1 MRLLNGRIVGA
12 IAVMALTGL
21 AGCAPLPEP
30 PPPPPPPP
38 EVAAQAEPQPAAPK
52 PSTASAEARTRY
64 ARVQSDLLARG
75 LLRTDGGAA
84 DAPFTD
90 RMLADNFIRI
100 ALYDEYVRTSSGLV
114 QQTTVSRL
122 RRWEQPVRVGL
133 SFGDSVPAD
142 RRATDTARIA
152 SYLARLSRI
161 TGHPIRLSDLSPN
174 FLLFIV
180 SEDERRALG
189 PVIRRA
195 LPGLS
200 TAEVA
205 GITLMDP
212 NTYCLVYAMAASDG
226 ATYTR
231 AFAVI
236 RSEHPDLMRLS
247 CLHEE
252 LAQGLGLANDSP
264 QARPSIFN
272 DDEEFALLTPM
283 DEYLLRMLYD
293 PSLSPGMT
301 EAEVR
306 PIVYPLAARL
316 MGGTS

>member
-1 MRLLNGRIVGA
+1 
-12 IAVMALTGL
+12 MALTGL
-21 AGCAPLPEP
+21 VGCAPMPE
-30 PPPPPPPP
+30 PPPPPPP
-38 EVAAQAEPQPAAPK
+38 EVAAPVERPPAAPK
-52 PSTASAEARTRY
+52 PSSAGTEASTRY

-75 LLRTDGGAA
+75 LMRTDGGLT

-100 ALYDEYVRTSSGLV
+100 ALYDEYVRSGGALV

-122 RRWEQPVRVGL
+122 RKWEQPVRVGL
-133 SFGDSVPAD
+133 TFGASVPED

-152 SYLARLSRI
+152 SYLARLSRL
-161 TGHPIRLSDLSPN
+161 TGHPIRLSDTSPN

-180 SEDERRALG
+180 SEDERLALG
-189 PVIRRA
+189 PAIRSA
-195 LPGLS
+195 LPSL
-200 TAEVA
+200 TAAEVA
-205 GITLMDP
+205 GITRLDP
-212 NTYCLVYAMAASDG
+212 NTYCLVYALSGSDG

-231 AFAVI
+231 ALAVI

-283 DEYLLRMLYD
+283 DEYLLAMLYD
-293 PSLSPGMT
+293 PSLRPGMT
-301 EAEVR
+301 ETEVR

-316 MGGTS
+316 MGGAS

>member
-1 MRLLNGRIVGA
+1 MRLLHGRLVGA
-12 IAVMALTGL
+12 LAVLVLTGL
-21 AGCAPLPEP
+21 AGCAPTPEP
-30 PPPPPPPP
+30 PAAVPP
-38 EVAAQAEPQPAAPK
+38 EVAVQTAPPPVAPQ

-90 RMLADNFIRI
+90 RMLADTFIRI
-100 ALYDEYVRTSSGLV
+100 ALYDEYAQTGGALV

-122 RRWEQPVRVGL
+122 RKWEQPVRVGL
-133 SFGDSVPAD
+133 TFGPSVPED
-142 RRATDTARIA
+142 RQATDTARIA
-152 SYLARLSRI
+152 SYLARLSRL
-161 TGHPIRLSDLSPN
+161 TGHPIRLSDGNPN

-180 SEDERRALG
+180 NEDERRALG
-189 PVIRRA
+189 PVIQTA

-200 TAEVA
+200 PGEVA
-205 GITLMDP
+205 GITRMDP
-212 NTYCLVYAMAASDG
+212 NTYCLVYALSGSDG

-231 AFAVI
+231 ALAVV

-252 LAQGLGLANDSP
+252 IAQGLGLANDSP

-293 PSLSPGMT
+293 PSLRPGMT

-306 PIVYPLAARL
+306 PIVYPLATL
-316 MGGTS
+316 LLDGTS